1 MQKMSTE
8 RSLLQG
14 KTMGTLWSVQIDG
27 TPPPALHA
35 ALQAA
40 VEEIDQQMSNWSE
53 TSDLMR
59 FNAADVGVWHPL
71 PAHLLCVLTEGL
83 SISRATGGAF
93 EMNVGAAVRA
103 WGFNAAP
110 INLDALQAASAAP
123 HIQASVAL
131 ELDLAAGRAR
141 KTADLWLDLAG
152 IAKGY
157 GVDRLAEVVQSFGI
171 DHALCAID
179 GELRA
184 LGTQANG
191 TPWPVAIERPDSPD
205 RAAQS
210 IIALDAGA
218 VASSGDYRHFLTIKG
233 KRLSH
238 TMDPQRAAPLLD
250 GPASV
255 SVLAPRC
262 LQADAMATALMVMG
276 EADGLAF
283 AKATGISALFLMRE
297 AAGLRAS
304 GTGVFAA

>member
-1 MQKMSTE
+1 MQKISTE
-8 RSLLQG
+8 RGLLEG

-40 VEEIDQQMSNWSE
+40 VEEIDRQMSNWSD

-59 FNAADVGVWHPL
+59 FNAAETHVWHPL
-71 PAHLLCVLTEGL
+71 PAHLLSVLAEGL
-83 SISRATGGAF
+83 TISRATGGAF
-93 EMNVGAAVRA
+93 EMNLGAAVRA
-103 WGFNAAP
+103 WGFNATP
-110 INLDALQAASAAP
+110 INLKALQAASAAP
-123 HIQASVAL
+123 HVKATQAL
-131 ELDLAAGRAR
+131 ELDLATGHAR

-152 IAKGY
+152 IAKGF

-171 DHALCAID
+171 RHALCAID

-184 LGTQANG
+184 IGTRSNG
-191 TPWPVAIERPDSPD
+191 MPWPVAIESPDSPD

-210 IIALDAGA
+210 IIAMDAGA
-218 VASSGDYRHFLTIKG
+218 VASSGDYRHFLTVKG

-255 SVLAPRC
+255 SVLAPHC